1 MSPYQY
7 YLLYQAE
14 RPKTAAEIRHAD
26 ERAGRTAA
34 AAAGILRALPRPAR
48 RARPAIGSPA
58 IGSPVTYR
66 RARARCRGQNS
77 TKTMGV

>member
-1 MSPYQY
+1 MTPHEY

-14 RPKTAAEIRHAD
+14 RPKTAAEIRRAD

-34 AAAGILRALPRPAR
+34 AAAGMLRALMRPAG
-48 RARPAIGSPA
+48 RARTAFFS
-58 IGSPVTYR
+58 SVTYR
-66 RARARCRGQNS
+66 QAQPPRRRQKT

>member
-1 MSPYQY
+1 MTPHDY

-14 RPKTAAEIRHAD
+14 RAKTAAEIRLAD

-34 AAAGILRALPRPAR
+34 AAAGMLRALMRLAR
-48 RARPAIGSPA
+48 RARTALGS
-58 IGSPVTYR
+58 SLTYR
-66 RARARCRGQNS
+66 QAQPRCRSQKT